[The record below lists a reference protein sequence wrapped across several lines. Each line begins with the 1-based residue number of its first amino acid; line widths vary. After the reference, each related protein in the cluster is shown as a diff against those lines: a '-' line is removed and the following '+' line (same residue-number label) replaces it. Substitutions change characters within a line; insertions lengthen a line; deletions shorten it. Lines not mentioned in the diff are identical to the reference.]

1 MTRKRTTGVLWRA
14 ITGYGELGDLMW
26 RNVLLPAQHRA
37 RYLVRVFGRL
47 NPYHVGRVTVT
58 DHTCGASL
66 TFEDGQDVVASLPA
80 SLKPDDVARLW
91 RDAGYLAGW
100 VTASG
105 GRPNEAAGRLAD
117 YRSAILALGRD
128 KGYRPG
134 QITARLVLQR
144 LHRTGSEAQ
153 LRKDVAPHDIG
164 GWRAFR
170 AEVLRGQ

>member
-1 MTRKRTTGVLWRA
+1 MTRWMALDSIAW
-14 ITGYGELGDLMW
+14 YGEGDEPTEFTARAPTDYRQYRIAGTL
-26 RNVLLPAQHRA
+26 RVVSPAEAVIDTIVITDKNTRAVVTLTGEAGSIANLP
-37 RYLVRVFGRL
+37 
-47 NPYHVGRVTVT
+47 
-58 DHTCGASL
+58 
-66 TFEDGQDVVASLPA
+66 E

-100 VTASG
+100 VKASG
-105 GRPNEAAGRLAD
+105 GRPSQAADRLAD

-134 QITARLVLQR
+134 QITARLVLLR